1 MGNKN
6 ICCCTQE
13 EQQQQSQTLGSELK
27 LFLSF
32 SWHAQVNEIINRN
45 YNHMPLLNEYRVSHT
60 LQTIQQRF
68 HIRNQMLSDIFYSFV
83 QNPKE
88 MKFHSLMKIS
98 FVSTSIIISD
108 NSYQSQLAQSF
119 MKATDCQILQSLS
132 SSPLDLKM
140 EINLFKYFFVDL
152 ILKFYK
158 SIIKIDEIKMLILD
172 ELFGNQI
179 FMTLSN
185 YNMTKDYIFK
195 CILNVDQTIVI
206 AYQKNIKKQIR
217 SQNKQEKAVAI
228 LQSII
233 TKRSPSEKLIVLNKA
248 TQQLTSQ
255 SKIINDDKFNELVN
269 DLIVHANIPSFIT
282 EIKMIHHFA
291 GEIDCLGRYGYVLTG
306 VMGLLM
312 LIIQDQ

>member
-6 ICCCTQE
+6 ICCTQE
-13 EQQQQSQTLGSELK
+13 EQQRQSQTLGSELK

-32 SWHAQVNEIINRN
+32 SWHARVNEIINRN
-45 YNHMPLLNEYRVSHT
+45 YNHMPLLNEYKVSPT
-60 LQTIQQRF
+60 LQTIQQHL

-83 QNPKE
+83 QNHKE
-88 MKFHSLMKIS
+88 MQFHSQMKIS

-119 MKATDCQILQSLS
+119 IKATDFQILQSLS
-132 SSPLDLKM
+132 SSHLDLKM
-140 EINLFKYFFVDL
+140 EINQFIYFFADL

-179 FMTLSN
+179 FYDFVQLQ
-185 YNMTKDYIFK
+185 YDKGLYCQI
-195 CILNVDQTIVI
+195 I

-228 LQSII
+228 LQSIV
-233 TKRSPSEKLIVLNKA
+233 TKRSPREKLIVLDKA

-255 SKIINDDKFNELVN
+255 SKIIDADKFNELVN
-269 DLIVHANIPSFIT
+269 DLIVHANIPSFVT

-291 GEIDCLGRYGYVLTG
+291 GEIDSLGRYGYVLTG
-306 VMGLLM
+306 FMGLLM
-312 LIIQDQ
+312 LIIQDIY